1 MKGFMSSRWMEKA
14 RKYVANPKKLK
25 LLLLQLGTYLS
36 KDGLSNVKTN
46 LLLMY
51 HYLQDIVAGRYK
63 GYNSSKLL
71 LVVAVL
77 IYVISPFDLIP
88 DILPTGLLDD
98 SSLIIWALKE
108 VTDELGNYKTHKE
121 LKNDSND

>member
-1 MKGFMSSRWMEKA
+1 MKGFMSSKWMEKA

>member
-1 MKGFMSSRWMEKA
+1 MKGFLSSKWMEKA
-14 RKYVANPKKLK
+14 HKYVANPQKLK
-25 LLLLQLGTYLS
+25 ILLLQLGAYLS

-51 HYLQDIVAGRYK
+51 HYLQDIVAGKYK
-63 GYNSSKLL
+63 EYNSTKLL

-88 DILPTGLLDD
+88 DMLPTGLLDD

-108 VTDELGNYKTHKE
+108 VTDELTNYKLHKE
-121 LKNDSND
+121 QK

>member
-71 LVVAVL
+71 LVVSVL

>member
-1 MKGFMSSRWMEKA
+1 MKDFLSSKWMEKA
-14 RKYVANPKKLK
+14 RKYAANPKKLK
-25 LLLLQLGTYLS
+25 LLLFQLGTYLS

-51 HYLQDIVAGRYK
+51 HYLQDIVTGKYK
-63 GYNSSKLL
+63 AYNSSKL
-71 LVVAVL
+71 VIVTAIL

-88 DILPTGLLDD
+88 DMLPTGLLDD

-108 VTDELGNYKTHKE
+108 VSEELTNYKTYK
-121 LKNDSND
+121 KDK